1 VSRPGRLRLV
11 VVPLVLFLAVSGLA
25 YGLSKA
31 HPAKPGVP
39 SAASSGAPVELGD
52 PYRGQTIF
60 EQTCASCHGAGGKGG
75 AGPRLQDDRITL
87 AFAKARIESGRGIMP
102 AGLVKGQ
109 QEKDVLAYLQTLIAE
124 PTGSGDAAAGA
135 RLFADRCASCHGQA
149 GAGGGVGPK
158 LSGAGLPEPFVRTR
172 IAQGQGVMPA
182 GLVKGAE
189 AENVVAYLRSIG
201 AVG

>member
-1 VSRPGRLRLV
+1 V

-25 YGLSKA
+25 FGLSKD

-39 SAASSGAPVELGD
+39 AAAASGEPIELGD
-52 PYRGQTIF
+52 SYRGGTIF
-60 EQTCASCHGAGGKGG
+60 EQTCAGCHGAGGKGG
-75 AGPRLQDDRITL
+75 AGPRLQGDRITL
-87 AFAKARIESGRGIMP
+87 AFAKARIESGQGIMP

-124 PTGSGDAAAGA
+124 PPGAGDAAAGA

-149 GAGGGVGPK
+149 GGGGGVGPK
-158 LSGAGLPEPFVRTR
+158 LAGAGLPEPFVRTR

-182 GLVKGAE
+182 GLVKGAG
-189 AENVVAYLRSIG
+189 AASVVAYLRSIG